1 MGERVFGYT
10 VPKGGKLCQLERRAG
25 WAGAGGLVGV
35 AGPLLLGYL
44 IAVKRDLNHVFDKLR
59 SDHFW
64 YSATGTQTN
73 FSR

>member
-10 VPKGGKLCQLERRAG
+10 VPKGGKWCQLGGARDG
-25 WAGAGGLVGV
+25 AGAGGLVGV
-35 AGPLLLGYL
+35 AGPLLIGYL
-44 IAVKRDLNHVFDKLR
+44 IDVKRDLNHVFDKLR

-64 YSATGTQTN
+64 YLATGTQTN